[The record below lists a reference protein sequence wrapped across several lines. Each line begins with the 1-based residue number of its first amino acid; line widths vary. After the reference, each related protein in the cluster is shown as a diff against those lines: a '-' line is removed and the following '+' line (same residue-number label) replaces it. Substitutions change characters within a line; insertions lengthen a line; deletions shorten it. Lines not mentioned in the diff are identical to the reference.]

1 MDEVSYLQ
9 QISYFC
15 TVSYITN
22 GRLNMGTW
30 QGLYLC
36 EYRNYG
42 GARKL
47 VVTIIG
53 E

>member
-1 MDEVSYLQ
+1 MQ
-9 QISYFC
+9 QNYKKHDSKSVIS
-15 TVSYITN
+15 ITN

-30 QGLYLC
+30 LGIYFC